1 VTSSNPFVG
10 LSLVCGLVFPLV
22 YFFYRNHGTKTFS
35 FDNDGLIIDNSKIKW
50 TDMISYRVKDDS
62 PEFKILKIKTRTS
75 GTLSI
80 GHRKKFEK
88 KDDFEKFLRVFEL
101 RTQNLATSGVV
112 IRKIPSVW
120 DRPIGKVYGYVIIG
134 LLVTLG
140 IGIFTFKH
148 PDKALVYFLILGGL
162 STPILYRVFR

>member
-35 FDNDGLIIDNSKIKW
+35 FDNDGLIIDNSKI
-50 TDMISYRVKDDS
+50 
-62 PEFKILKIKTRTS
+62 KIKTRTS